1 MTRSTKIIV
10 FTASILA
17 VIAACASPL
26 ANAMITVDTSR
37 CIGCGE
43 CEEVCPYGA
52 IEVIDGDAVVNPG
65 LCHQCNRCIEV
76 CPEGAVY

>member
-1 MTRSTKIIV
+1 MTLSTKIV
-10 FTASILA
+10 LLAALVLASL
-17 VIAACASPL
+17 AACASPM
-26 ANAMITVDTSR
+26 ANAMVTVDPAR

-52 IEVIDGDAVVNPG
+52 IEVIDGDAVINPV

-76 CPEGAVY
+76 CPEGAIY

>member
-10 FTASILA
+10 FISA
-17 VIAACASPL
+17 VIAVLAACASPL
-26 ANAMITVDTSR
+26 ANAMITVDTAR